1 MSNTDPTKKTG
12 GGTQVFATNSDQM
25 TKNKDKVEMMWN
37 YKLINIFNI
46 SNKGGI
52 DRHHDTEYF

>member
-46 SNKGGI
+46 SNAAFKKE
-52 DRHHDTEYF
+52 HYFL